1 MPGVHDGRRVVS
13 RCEEWRPIP
22 GFEVRYEVSNRGR
35 VRSIARV
42 VICRNGTPKPFKA
55 QVKKSHKCK
64 GYPHVVLYDDAGK
77 RLNRYVHVLVCA
89 AFHGPKPAEDY
100 QVRHLNGDQTDN
112 RAENLAWGTQSDN
125 MIDRVIHGRD
135 QFASRTACSQG
146 HEYTETNTHWFISST
161 GRPARS
167 CRACIRERGAKRRRR
182 RGVPVREFKTH
193 CPRGHEYSSE
203 NTYVYNG
210 CRTCRTC
217 SREGARRRWEQQKP
231 GPRPLA
237 THCIHGHPFDETNTY
252 FRPSGGRSCRICMQ
266 AGDRRYKARQK
277 AKRSEVKV

>member
-1 MPGVHDGRRVVS
+1 MS
-13 RCEEWRPIP
+13 RCVWRPIK
-22 GFEVRYEVSNRGR
+22 GFGDRYEVSDDGR

-42 VICRNGTPKPFKA
+42 VTCRNGVPKTFK
-55 QVKKSHKCK
+55 QQELSRSMVQGTYWK
-64 GYPHVVLYDDAGK
+64 VVLYGDDLK
-77 RLNRYVHVLVCA
+77 RHNRNVHVLVCE
-89 AFHGPKPAEDY
+89 AFHGDRPEGQ
-100 QVRHLNGDQTDN
+100 QVRHLNGISTDN
-112 RAENLAWGTQSDN
+112 RAENLAWGTQSEN
-125 MIDRVIHGRD
+125 MIDRVLHGRD
-135 QFASRTACSQG
+135 QFASRTACSRG

-167 CRACIRERGAKRRRR
+167 CRACIRERGAKRRRQ

-193 CPRGHEYSSE
+193 CPQGHEYSSE